1 MARTKRYEHADQR
14 YLSEI
19 GKYELLDAE
28 REKELGRR
36 STEGDL
42 SARNELVEHNLRL
55 VVSIASR
62 YRGNGLDMDDL
73 IQSGN
78 LGLMVAAQRY
88 DPDLGYRFTTF
99 AVHWICQYIRREIS
113 NTGRVIRI
121 PVHIAEK
128 IHTLKKTEMELEQ
141 TLGRSPTV
149 GELSEE
155 LHMTQEQIAFL
166 YCVQDTPDSLDR
178 MIGEDEDCSLAE
190 ILPFETTKSAED
202 IVMRKLEKKEMQD
215 LIGKCLNE
223 RETFVVTK
231 RFGLDGEEKQTLTE
245 VSESLSLSRE
255 RVRQIELTALRKI
268 KSKAR
273 RLAG

>member
-14 YLSEI
+14 YLSEV

-36 STEGDL
+36 SREGDL

-55 VVSIASR
+55 VVSIALR

-121 PVHIAEK
+121 PVHIVEK
-128 IHTLKKTEMELEQ
+128 THTLKKAERELEQ
-141 TLGRSPTV
+141 TLGRAPTV
-149 GELSEE
+149 GELSDV

-166 YCVQDTPDSLDR
+166 YCVQGTPDSLDR
-178 MIGEDEDCSLAE
+178 MVGEDEASSLAD
-190 ILPFETTKSAED
+190 IIPFETAESVED
-202 IVMRKLEKKEMQD
+202 IVMRKIEKEEMQD
-215 LIGKCLNE
+215 IISKCLNE

-255 RVRQIELTALRKI
+255 RVRQIELTALRKM
-268 KSKAR
+268 KRGAR

>member
-121 PVHIAEK
+121 PVHIVEK
-128 IHTLKKTEMELEQ
+128 THTLKKAERELEQ
-141 TLGRSPTV
+141 TLGRAPTV
-149 GELSEE
+149 GELSDV

-166 YCVQDTPDSLDR
+166 YCVQGTPDSLDR
-178 MIGEDEDCSLAE
+178 MVGEDEASSLAD
-190 ILPFETTKSAED
+190 IIPFETAESVED
-202 IVMRKLEKKEMQD
+202 IVMRKIEKEEMQD
-215 LIGKCLNE
+215 IISKCLNE

-231 RFGLDGEEKQTLTE
+231 RFGLDGEEKQTLAE
-245 VSESLSLSRE
+245 VSDSLRLSRE
-255 RVRQIELTALRKI
+255 RVRQIELTALRKM
-268 KSKAR
+268 KRGAR